1 MLSNSSISSSHCP
14 KLHRV
19 HTRAVWSRTITSLS
33 WPVILWLMH
42 PRTQLALPAAWTPCW
57 QFTIN
62 PEPQIILWCQGSGS
76 QGKLTWGRAWR
87 RKSYHVEGW
96 YFFFFWKTSLKH
108 STPLLMHQRDRDG
121 ISRFFLFAALAV
133 VHVWVF
139 VPCSKTYGK
148 LLAHM
153 GLERASVRQFKLQ
166 NNQKTGFA
174 FQAGECGNHL
184 TLSRLSSLCHFYIFC
199 SDYIHFLCLPFC
211 QDLSATQIP
220 VKIVFRNH
228 GISHCEHIWSEHF
241 WCSHPFSLW

>member
-1 MLSNSSISSSHCP
+1 MEQDNHLPQLTSDIVIDAPQDTAGPSSCLDTLLAIYHQPRAPDHSLVPGLWEPGQAHMGSSMEKE
-14 KLHRV
+14 KL
-19 HTRAVWSRTITSLS
+19 
-33 WPVILWLMH
+33 
-42 PRTQLALPAAWTPCW
+42 PCRG
-57 QFTIN
+57 
-62 PEPQIILWCQGSGS
+62 L
-76 QGKLTWGRAWR
+76 
-87 RKSYHVEGW
+87 V
-96 YFFFFWKTSLKH
+96 FFFFWKTSLKH
-108 STPLLMHQRDRDG
+108 STPLLMYQRDRDG

-153 GLERASVRQFKLQ
+153 GLKRASVRQFKLQ

-220 VKIVFRNH
+220 VKIVFCNH

>member
-1 MLSNSSISSSHCP
+1 MLSNSSICSSQWVP
-14 KLHRV
+14 KNC
-19 HTRAVWSRTITSLS
+19 TECIPGQCGAGQSPPSADQWYCDWCTPGYS
-33 WPVILWLMH
+33 WPFQLPGHTAGNLPSTQS
-42 PRTQLALPAAWTPCW
+42 PRS
-57 QFTIN
+57 
-62 PEPQIILWCQGSGS
+62 ILWCQGSGS
-76 QGKLTWGRAWR
+76 QGKLTWGRAGR

-96 YFFFFWKTSLKH
+96 YFFLKTSLEH
-108 STPLLMHQRDRDG
+108 STPLLMYQRDRDG

-153 GLERASVRQFKLQ
+153 GLKRVSVRQFKLQ

-174 FQAGECGNHL
+174 FQAGEHGNHL

-220 VKIVFRNH
+220 VKIVFHIH